1 MLLNLKKVLP
11 IILMLVISGCSKPIT
26 GYKNVQDKLMAMESY
41 VAEADITYINNKGED
56 KCKTLQYALND
67 GKYRIEVTEP
77 SQQQGNVILYDGK
90 MVWSYNPSVEQKV
103 QVNAPDKPERY
114 ELILFSFIENYVKS
128 QDVAVESASLDESL
142 CTVLEAE
149 IPGENKFLATEKL
162 WLDNESMLPVKLVI
176 YDTDGKERIIAQ
188 FSNFQYNCQ
197 IEQSKFTLES

>member
-1 MLLNLKKVLP
+1 MKRIFFLALLLVLT
-11 IILMLVISGCSKPIT
+11 GCANKPIT

-41 VAEADITYINNKGED
+41 ISDVDITYVNNKGQD
-56 KCKTLQYALND
+56 KCKTTQYAIND
-67 GKYRIEVTEP
+67 GKYRIEIAEP
-77 SQQQGNVILYDGK
+77 IEQKGNVILFDGK

-128 QDVAVESASLDESL
+128 QNVTVESANFDESL

-149 IPGENKFLATEKL
+149 IPDDNKFLATEKL
-162 WLDNESMLPVKLVI
+162 WIDNESMMPVRLVI
-176 YDTDGKERIIAQ
+176 YDDEGKERIIAQ

-197 IEQSKFTLES
+197 IEQSKFTLEE